1 MNASNKSRLPVPDK
15 EAISALPPFERLE
28 LAQIRLVATADQADR
43 AWQAL
48 QGETILG
55 FDTESKP
62 TFLREQVSDGPHIVQ
77 LATLQT
83 AYIFQLT
90 DAHCRTRVAQLL
102 GDAHILKAGFGLG
115 DDTKRITH
123 KLGIVPQGVVELNH
137 LLHQRGWRREMG
149 IKAAVAVLFGR
160 CFAKSKK
167 AATSNWA
174 MPHLSQSQLLYAAND
189 AWAALRV
196 HQALQG

>member
-15 EAISALPPFERLE
+15 EAIAALPPFERLE
-28 LAQIRLVATADQADR
+28 LAQIRLIATAEQADA

-48 QGETILG
+48 HAQAALG

-62 TFLREQVSDGPHIVQ
+62 TFLRDQASDGPHIVQ
-77 LATLQT
+77 LATLET

-90 DAHCRTRVAQLL
+90 DAHCRARVAQLL
-102 GDAHILKAGFGLG
+102 GDAQIIKAGFGLG
-115 DDTKRITH
+115 DDTRRILR
-123 KLGIVPQGVVELNH
+123 KLGVAPQGVFELNQV
-137 LLHQRGWRREMG
+137 LHQRGWRREMG
-149 IKAAVAVLFGR
+149 VKAAVAVLFGR

-174 MPHLSQSQLLYAAND
+174 QPRLSESQLLYAAND

-196 HQALQG
+196 YQALSL

>member
-1 MNASNKSRLPVPDK
+1 MSGHKSRLPVPDK
-15 EAISALPPFERLE
+15 EAIEALPPFERLGLE
-28 LAQIRLVATADQADR
+28 QVRLVNTAEQAEA

-48 QGETILG
+48 QSHSVLG

-77 LATLQT
+77 LATDRV

-90 DAHCRTRVAQLL
+90 DPQCRARVAQLL
-102 GDAHILKAGFGLG
+102 ADPRLLKAGFGLG
-115 DDTKRITH
+115 DDTRRIER
-123 KLGIVPQGVVELNH
+123 KLGVVPQGVVELNQ
-137 LLHQRGWRREMG
+137 LLFARGWRREMG
-149 IKAAVAVLFGR
+149 VKAAVAVLFGR

-174 MPHLSQSQLLYAAND
+174 LPQLGSSQLLYAAND
-189 AWAALRV
+189 AWAALKV
-196 HQALQG
+196 YQALQDR